1 MTFQSCLSSKVHFSN
16 IPSNNGDN
24 AKIERKQNTMTTRRM
39 SPKGFL
45 HKSNGK
51 AAVSAA
57 AFIAAHKEYLT
68 TGEVS
73 YLTKPLVEKL
83 EAGQSLPTPTLME
96 IKNAVLAHIMEVDK
110 IKALESFE
118 KAGQPKESKSNKPY
132 SAIIRDGSGAIV
144 DDDEGKPMRAF
155 FDLPQRAS
163 DWCDRRLFSGMTEWF
178 GEVLHIGTHY
188 DFVERDDSIA
198 RILKRPM
205 GSVCKRQ
212 KKSTNRL
219 GFGVKA
225 KESAIRFRR
234 G

>member
-1 MTFQSCLSSKVHFSN
+1 MT
-16 IPSNNGDN
+16 
-24 AKIERKQNTMTTRRM
+24 ERRM

-45 HKSNGK
+45 AKSNGK
-51 AAVSAA
+51 AANSAA

-83 EAGQSLPTPTLME
+83 EAGQSLPTPTLLE

-110 IKALESFE
+110 IKAIESIE
-118 KAGQPKESKSNKPY
+118 KANSPRESKSTKPY
-132 SAIIRDGSGAIV
+132 TALIRDGSGATV
-144 DDDEGKPMRAF
+144 EDDEGKPMKAF
-155 FDLPQRAS
+155 FDLPQRAQ
-163 DWCDRRLFSGMTEWF
+163 DWCDRRLFSGASEWF

-188 DFVERDDSIA
+188 DFVKRDDSIA

-212 KKSTNRL
+212 RQSTNRL
-219 GFGVKA
+219 GFGVKV
-225 KESAIRFRR
+225 KESAIRFSR